1 MQAPAQAGGSA
12 IGRLAPLSGLVGVLM
27 VIVSFA
33 VLGGDTPGSGDSGPV
48 VDKFFSAHQGREF
61 ASSIVLAA
69 VAPFLVIFA
78 VSLALAL
85 WPADGMRGAL
95 WQLVL
100 VAGSAIT
107 GAAFAISGML
117 QFSVTD
123 AADQSSAGPATVQAL
138 NILTANTWVAFNA
151 ALGVMMLGAAGTLL
165 SRRAVPVM
173 GWIALAAGIALFI
186 PFADFIGLIVTGL
199 WIMTASVLLF
209 RRGAALAP
217 ALA

>member
-1 MQAPAQAGGSA
+1 MQAPTQAGGSA

-33 VLGGDTPGSGDSGPV
+33 VLGGDTPGSGDSGTV
-48 VDKFFSAHQGREF
+48 VDTFFSAHQGREF

-69 VAPFLVIFA
+69 VAPFLVIFGA
-78 VSLALAL
+78 SLALAL
-85 WPADGMRGAL
+85 WPGDGMRSAL

-100 VAGSAIT
+100 VAGSAIA
-107 GAAFAISGML
+107 GAAFAISGMV
-117 QFSVTD
+117 QFSVAD

-138 NILTANTWVAFNA
+138 NILTADTWVAFNA
-151 ALGVMMLGAAGTLL
+151 GLGVMMLGAAGTLL
-165 SRRAVPVM
+165 SCRAWPVM

-199 WIMTASVLLF
+199 WIMAASVLLF

-217 ALA
+217 ELA